1 MRKNSAVSLGLGT
14 LFVACLS
21 LGAASEDPQLVSLDP
36 HLVFTQLDT
45 DREGLGAVREL
56 VPKGDETGAL
66 RLLREHYR
74 AKYPLPDGEPKIE
87 QATLETADRTVK
99 HIFQWGPYEPADY
112 GTDIDWSWDPR
123 GDIEWV
129 AAMYR
134 FYWADP
140 LAQAYQATRD
150 ERYAQAFVELT
161 SDWIR
166 KHPLEKRD
174 VVHPVYANW
183 KGYPW
188 LDIQTGIRA
197 SNLCRTFPIFVHAEA
212 FTPEFLG
219 VLLASLYDHQVKT
232 EFYPMGKVH
241 NKAIFEQ
248 RGFVNVAYTFPEF
261 KDSQR
266 WMEMALGR
274 AQESL
279 LAQTTSDGVQ
289 REWSAGYHQ
298 GVLRDAVEM
307 MGRME
312 ERGIAVPEEYRARVR
327 GMWEYL
333 FAMSTPDLGYAMF
346 GDTSRP
352 YPPPAQ
358 RGKMTMYGSMLRATE
373 VLGDPKFAALALNQ
387 TDELPALK
395 SYAFPEA
402 GMYFLRDAWGPH
414 QIYFALHC
422 SPPAISGHD
431 QPDNGTFELCAFGRW
446 LMTDTGYFTYG
457 HDPEARAWHR
467 QTRVHNTLTLD
478 GKDTQVA
485 GKHLLWRSTDSFDT
499 LCVENASY
507 EGLTHRRSAWFVDH
521 SFFVILDEAIGTA
534 KGTPS
539 LHFQFAPGEV
549 SVDTEKHQVTT
560 AFDDANVLL
569 WVDPAA
575 PVSFEEEDGWF
586 AYEYGKREA
595 RKALRIAAT
604 QDAPFT
610 FLTLLIPYQGTTA
623 PDAHAA
629 VTAPHNAGDSRVAIE
644 VSVRD
649 NKWHIGRDLETG
661 EARCEA
667 R

>member
-1 MRKNSAVSLGLGT
+1 MRKNISASIAVGT
-14 LFVACLS
+14 LFAAFLAPD
-21 LGAASEDPQLVSLDP
+21 AASEDPQLASLNP
-36 HLVFTQLDT
+36 AAIFTHLDLDRA
-45 DREGLGAVREL
+45 DLGAVREL
-56 VPKGDETGAL
+56 VLQGDAPNAL
-66 RLLREHYR
+66 RSLRDHYR

-87 QATLETADRTVK
+87 QATLETADRTAK
-99 HIFQWGPYEPADY
+99 HIFQWGPYEPAEY
-112 GTDIDWSWDPR
+112 GKDVDWAWDPR

-134 FYWADP
+134 FYWADA
-140 LAQAYQATRD
+140 LVQAYQATRD
-150 ERYAQAFVELT
+150 ERYAEAFVELT
-161 SDWIR
+161 SDWIA
-166 KHPLEKRD
+166 KHPLQERD
-174 VVHPVYANW
+174 KTHPVYTNW

-197 SNLCRTFPIFVHAEA
+197 TNLCRAFPVMVHAEA

-219 VLLASLYDHQVKT
+219 VFLASLYDHQAKT

-261 KDSQR
+261 RDSQR
-266 WMEMALGR
+266 WLELALGR
-274 AQESL
+274 ARESL
-279 LAQTTSDGVQ
+279 LDQTTGDGVQ

-312 ERGIAVPEEYRARVR
+312 ERGISVPEDYRARVR
-327 GMWEYL
+327 AMWEYL

-352 YPPPAQ
+352 YPSPAQ
-358 RGKMTMYGSMLRATE
+358 RGKMTLYGSMLLAAE
-373 VLGDPKFAALALNQ
+373 VLSDPRFAALALNQ

-402 GMYFLRDAWGPH
+402 GMYFLRDAWGPK

-422 SPPAISGHD
+422 SPPGISGHD
-431 QPDNGTFELCAFGRW
+431 QPDNGTFEVCAFGRW
-446 LMTDTGYFTYG
+446 LMTDSGYYTYG

-485 GKHLLWRSTDSFDT
+485 GKHLLWKQADRFDA

-507 EGLTHRRSAWFVDH
+507 DGLTHRRSVWFVDH
-521 SFFVILDEAIGTA
+521 AFFVVLDEAIGTA

-539 LHFQFAPGEV
+539 LHFQFAPGAIAV
-549 SVDTEKHQVTT
+549 NAGKHKVRTG
-560 AFDDANVLL
+560 FGDANVLL
-569 WVDPAA
+569 WMAPAA
-575 PVSFEEEDGWF
+575 PVVFEEEDGWF

-595 RKALRIAAT
+595 RKAVRVAAT
-604 QDAPFT
+604 QEAPFT
-610 FLTLLIPYQGTTA
+610 FLTLLIPYEGVTA
-623 PDAHAA
+623 PEAHAA
-629 VTAPHNAGDSRVAIE
+629 VTVPHNAGDGRVTIE
-644 VSVRD
+644 VRACG
-649 NKWHIGRDLETG
+649 NAWRIGRDLETG
-661 EARCEA
+661 EAWCEA
-667 R
+667 Q